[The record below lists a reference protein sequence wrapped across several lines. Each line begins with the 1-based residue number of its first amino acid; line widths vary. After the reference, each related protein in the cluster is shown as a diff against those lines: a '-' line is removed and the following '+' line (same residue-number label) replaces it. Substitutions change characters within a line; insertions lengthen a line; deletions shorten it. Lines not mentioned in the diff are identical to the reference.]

1 VRATALLLLALAA
14 TGCRER
20 AQSIADLVAATNRG
34 VGLMGQFDFAQART
48 IFADLAAAHPDR
60 ADLQLNLAVATL
72 NRQQEG
78 DDRDAQQSL
87 QRVLAADPQNLRAHY
102 CLGLVL
108 LNDGRAADALPQF
121 TSVAERNPNDAY
133 AAYYVG
139 QAKFQTGDAAG
150 ALAAYQRALTLNP
163 RLRSA
168 AYGSFQALQRLGR
181 GDEAAPMLERF
192 RALETDPRSE
202 VVEFK
207 YTRMGPLAN
216 AVAID
221 APPPGRPLQRPP
233 GPVFEAAARLKMAG
247 NAAGI
252 AWHRFTAETPPS
264 ITAADI
270 DGDGTIDLFIAGAIE
285 SGGTRRNAVLLNRG
299 ASGFEAAAAH
309 PLAAVAEVTAALWGD
324 FDNDGLLDVYLC
336 RRGTNQLWRQT
347 SKGEWRDVTAAAH
360 ADGGGGITVDAALF
374 DADHDGDLD
383 VLLIK
388 SDAPNELLNNDGNG
402 TFRSLGAAVGLARDR
417 RASIGVVVA
426 DLDADRDADI
436 VVVRSSPPHDVL
448 INDRTWQYHRGD
460 AFNTFAGA
468 AISAAVAGDL
478 DAGARPLIFASDADG
493 ITRWSRSPSGASE
506 ASRVG
511 GTAELARS
519 PQLALAD
526 VDGDGRLDLVG
537 AGSDGRLR
545 ALAMTEG
552 GEAQALFTAD
562 GQPIAG
568 WSLAVLDPLNGP
580 SIVAMPLA
588 GDAAPIVWRPGTGR
602 FPFATLT
609 LSGRDRTS
617 TQLRS
622 NVSGIGAQVAARADS
637 RWTVPNTYRQQSGV
651 GQSLQPL
658 AIGTGGLP
666 QVDFVSITWSDG
678 VFQTE
683 LALRAGSRR
692 IEETQRQLSSCP
704 VLFAFDGRHFAF
716 VTDLLGVGG
725 IGTPTSPGVYDQPR
739 PRESVLLPDRL
750 LAARDGRYE
759 LKITEPMEEVAYID
773 SARLVA
779 YDLPPGV
786 QLVLDERKAI
796 SPPEASGEP
805 RFYRDERL
813 PVRVTTESNED
824 VTRATAHTDGIAAPP
839 GRVDGRYIGLTAER
853 TLTLEFGAPLDAIA
867 GDPMLIADGWIEYPY
882 AQTLFAAWQAHAD
895 YHAPTIEAR
904 GVNQRW
910 QVIRREFGYPAGMPR
925 RMSLPLGRLPRGTT
939 ALRLS
944 TTQEIYWDR
953 LAIGYAIAVPA
964 ATATVLP
971 LTSAVL
977 AQTGF
982 AHRDLHPQRRPS
994 YDYDRRAPL
1003 WDARHQRGTYT
1014 ATGVITELLAADE
1027 GAVAIVGP
1035 GEEAQLTF
1043 AASLPPLREGWTRRF
1058 VLDAR
1063 GWCKDMDLYTRD
1075 GDTVDPLPGTRTPA
1089 AALLQRRY
1097 TTRYESGR

>member
-1 VRATALLLLALAA
+1 VRAAALVLLALAF

-20 AQSIADLVAATNRG
+20 AQSNADLVAANNRG
-34 VGLMGQFDFAQART
+34 VGLMGQFDFTQART
-48 IFADLAAAHPDR
+48 IFADLSAAHPDR

-78 DDRDAQQSL
+78 DDRDAQQIL
-87 QRVLAADPQNLRAHY
+87 QRVLSADPQNLRAHY
-102 CLGLVL
+102 SLGLVL
-108 LNDGRAADALPQF
+108 LNDGRAADALPHF
-121 TSVAERNPNDAY
+121 TTVAARNPNDAY

-139 QAKFQTGDAAG
+139 QAKFQTGDVAG
-150 ALAAYQRALTLNP
+150 ALAAYERALALSP

-181 GDEAAPMLERF
+181 GEEAGRVLERF

-216 AVAID
+216 AAAID
-221 APPPGRPLQRPP
+221 APPPDRPPQRPA
-233 GPVFEAAARLKMAG
+233 GPVFAAAAPLKIAG

-252 AWHRFTAETPPS
+252 VWHRFTAANPPS

-270 DGDGTIDLFIAGAIE
+270 DGDGAIDLFIANAIDA
-285 SGGTRRNAVLLNRG
+285 GGTLRNAVLLNRG
-299 ASGFEAAAAH
+299 AGGFEPALMH
-309 PLAAVAEVTAALWGD
+309 PLAAVPDVTAALWGD
-324 FDNDGLLDVYLC
+324 FDNDGLIDVYLC
-336 RRGTNQLWRQT
+336 RRGANQLWRQT
-347 SKGEWRDVTAAAH
+347 AKGQWSDVTATAH
-360 ADGGGGITVDAALF
+360 ADGGGGTTVDAALF

-388 SDAPNELLNNDGNG
+388 SDAPNELLSNDGNG
-402 TFRSLGAAVGLARDR
+402 TFRSLGATVGLALDR

-436 VVVRSSPPHDVL
+436 VVVKSSPPHDVL
-448 INDRTWQYHRGD
+448 INDLTWQYHHGD
-460 AFNTFAGA
+460 AFNAFAGA

-478 DAGARPLIFASDADG
+478 DAGARPVIFASDANG
-493 ITRWSRSPSGASE
+493 ITRWSRSASGAPE
-506 ASRVG
+506 ASRLG
-511 GTAELARS
+511 GAAQLARS

-526 VDGDGRLDLVG
+526 VDGDGHLDLIG
-537 AGSDGRLR
+537 TGSDGRVR
-545 ALAMTEG
+545 ALAIPESG
-552 GEAQALFTAD
+552 DAQPLFTTDA
-562 GQPIAG
+562 QPVAG
-568 WSLAVLDPLNGP
+568 WSLAILDAASGP
-580 SIVAMPLA
+580 SIVAMPSA
-588 GDAAPIVWRPGTGR
+588 GGAAPVVWRPGAGR
-602 FPFATLT
+602 FPFTTLT

-617 TQLRS
+617 IQLRS

-637 RWTVPNTYRQQSGV
+637 RWTVPNTYRQQSGF

-666 QVDFVSITWSDG
+666 QLDFVSITWSDG

-683 LALRAGSRR
+683 LALPPGSRR
-692 IEETQRQLSSCP
+692 VEETQRQLSSCP

-725 IGTPTSPGVYDQPR
+725 MGTPTSPGVYDEPR
-739 PRESVLLPDRL
+739 PRESVLLPDGL

-759 LKITEPMEEVAYID
+759 LKISEPMEEVAYID

-813 PVRVTTESNED
+813 PVRVTIDGDED
-824 VTRATAHTDGIAAPP
+824 VTRALAHVDGIAAPP
-839 GRVDGRYIGLTAER
+839 GRVDGRYIGLTAGR
-853 TLTLEFGAPLDAIA
+853 SLTLEFAEALDAVA

-904 GVNQRW
+904 GGGGRW

-925 RMSLPLGRLPRGTT
+925 RMSVPLGRLPRGTT

-953 LAIGYAIAVPA
+953 LAVGYSVAAPE

-971 LTSAVL
+971 LASAAL

-1003 WDARHQRGTYT
+1003 WDARHQRGAYT
-1014 ATGVITELLAADE
+1014 ATGAITELLAAAD

-1043 AASLPPLREGWTRRF
+1043 AAPLPPLREGWTRRF
-1058 VLDAR
+1058 VLEAR

-1075 GDTVDPLPGTRTPA
+1075 GETVEPLPGTRSHA